1 MGPKKRLAVVSA
13 LAVCLLITCIT
24 ACKNT
29 KTVMNPAL
37 AKYIEAYTAG
47 VISRQSTIRVQLTS
61 NVNVTH
67 TQNEPVEEELFDFS
81 PNIKGKAYWVDA
93 TTVEFRPDANLEP
106 GKTYK
111 ATFKLG
117 KVMKVEKDLKEFD
130 FEFLVI
136 KPSYAI
142 EEYGLKA
149 AGSNVL
155 NKMTFS
161 GAISTADTEDP
172 QQIEKVVN
180 ATYDGKK
187 VAITWQHNAADKV
200 STFTIENLV
209 RAEKGGGS
217 RKLELNWD
225 GNPLK
230 VDRSGKKTIEVPA
243 ISDFKVLDVRA
254 VAETE
259 QYVLVQFSDPVS
271 VAQTLDGLI
280 GISGESDLRFSIEG
294 SEVKVFAAKRL
305 EGNYNVVVNEGIL
318 NVADSKLEQSFSANI
333 IFENTQPSV
342 TIPGKGVILPESNK
356 LVMPFEAVNLSAV
369 DVTIIKIYE
378 NNIPQYLQQNSLDGS
393 AELRRV
399 GRPVVEKTIRLDADK
414 SLNLHK
420 RNRFFLDMEKLLRTE
435 PGAIYRVTI
444 GFRKSYSLLGCSSTE
459 SENGTSTNEG
469 ESDEEYYGGYYG
481 NDKLDED
488 DDFWR
493 RYDNYYPYGYS
504 WDERDNPCSN
514 SYYNKDR
521 WASRN
526 VFSSNIGL
534 TAKRGNDNSM
544 LIAVTDIRDTKPMI
558 GVELELLDY
567 QNQVIF
573 KTKSDGEGLA
583 TFDLKR
589 KPYLLVA
596 KKDDERGYL
605 KLDDGN
611 SLPLGRF
618 DVKGEEVQSG
628 IKGFLYGERGVW
640 RPGDTLFLTFI
651 LEDKQQKLPANH
663 PVTLELYNPKGQLYR
678 QLNGLQSV
686 NGFYRFT
693 TATSPD
699 DLTGNWT
706 AKVKVGGAVFTK
718 NLRIETVKP
727 NRLKIDLNFGRNTTL
742 SKTSPTE
749 GTLNARWLFGATAQ
763 NLKAKVDVSLTQ
775 QTTSFKNFK
784 DYHFDDPITHFEAE
798 SKTIFES
805 SLGENGT
812 APVKVDLP
820 LGKIAPGQ
828 LKASFEIKVF
838 EPGGDFSIDHFSMPY
853 NPFASYTGI
862 KMPEGDRMTGM
873 LLTDKPHPVSI
884 VNVDENGNLLSGNQE
899 VQVELYKIRWRWWWD
914 ENGEDEFSNFTQDSY
929 NQLLKKETMT
939 LRGGKGTWNLQIAY
953 PDWGRYLV
961 RVKDLKSGHTSGQA
975 VYIDWPGW
983 AERVQKEN
991 PSEAS
996 MLVFTSDKSQYN
1008 VGDDITLT
1016 IPSAEGGRGLVSIES
1031 GSKVL
1036 KTFWIE
1042 TQKGQTVYKFK
1053 AEKEMAPNIYVN
1065 VSLLQKHAN
1074 TLNDLP
1080 IRMYGVIPIAINDA
1094 NTVLQPVITMP
1105 DKLEPE
1111 QNASIT
1117 ISEAKGKDMT
1127 YTIALVDEGLLD
1139 LTRFKTP
1146 DPHSA
1151 FYAREALGV
1160 KTWDLFD
1167 YVIGAW
1173 GGDIERILSIGG
1185 DEGLNKN
1192 AGNAKANRFKPV
1204 VLYMGPFTLKGGKQ
1218 THNFKLPP
1226 YVGSVKAMVV
1236 AGQDGAYGSAEKVVA
1251 VKKPLMLLTTLPRVL
1266 GPSETIQLPVTVF
1279 GLENNIRSAKVT
1291 LATSPLLEVVGERTK
1306 TVTFPQP
1313 GEQIVY
1319 FDVRV
1324 RPQVGIAKVKVTAT
1338 SGAAKAEEET
1348 QLEIRNPNPVITTVQ
1363 ETTLQAGQS
1372 WSAAYKPAGMA
1383 GTNTGVLEVSTIPA
1397 LNLAKRLNYLIQYPH
1412 GCVEQTTS
1420 SVFPQL
1426 ALNQLMDLKQ
1436 GELANIDRNIKAGI
1450 NRLKG
1455 FQASDG
1461 GMSYWPGEGQSD
1473 EWGTNYAGHFLLEAQ
1488 AKGYEL
1494 PASMLDQ
1501 WKKYQR
1507 NKAGAWAPSTTNFYG
1522 GDLTQAYRLYLLA
1535 LAKVPELGAMNRL
1548 KEFKYLSNEA
1558 KWRLAAAYKLAG
1570 QPELAN
1576 SLVRTLPTE
1585 VKPYNQLGGTF
1596 GSDLRDKAMI
1606 LETLTILG
1614 QRARANELLKQI
1626 AANLAQDSWYST
1638 QTTAYALIAVAKYCG
1653 VNSSGNKMT
1662 FSYTLNGSSNT
1673 VNGSSYV
1680 AQVPVTFASM
1690 ADGNISIQNKGQNVL
1705 YTRLILQGRPDAGQ
1719 EPNVPN
1725 NPDVLDI
1732 QVKYS
1737 TRDGK
1742 AIDPASLR
1750 QGADFLAT
1758 VTIRNPGKRGYYEQ
1772 MALTEIFPS
1781 GWEIINTRLMDNDST
1796 FRSSPFTYK
1805 DIRDDRVYTYFN
1817 IEENKTRTYNV
1828 LLNAAYLGRY
1838 YLPAVSC
1845 EAMYDNTIHAFLPG
1859 KWVEVTK

>member
-1 MGPKKRLAVVSA
+1 MGPKKRMAVVSA
-13 LAVCLLITCIT
+13 FAVCLLITCIT

-106 GKTYK
+106 GKNYK

-117 KVMKVEKDLKEFD
+117 KVMKVEKDLKEFN

-149 AGSNVL
+149 AGTNVL
-155 NKMTFS
+155 DKMVFS

-180 ATYDGKK
+180 ATYEGKK
-187 VAITWQHNAADKV
+187 AAITWQHNAADKI
-200 STFTIENLV
+200 STFTINNLL
-209 RAEKGGGS
+209 RAAKGDGS
-217 RKLELNWD
+217 RKLELTWD
-225 GNPLK
+225 GKPLK
-230 VDRSGKKTIEVPA
+230 VEDISGKKTIEIPA
-243 ISDFKVLDVRA
+243 ISDFKVMDVRA

-280 GISGESDLRFSIEG
+280 GISGVSDLRFSIEG
-294 SEVKVFAAKRL
+294 SEVKVFGPKRL
-305 EGNYNVVVNEGIL
+305 EGNYTVVVNEGIL

-333 IFENTQPSV
+333 VFENTQPSV
-342 TIPGKGVILPESNK
+342 TIPGKGVILPQSNK

-378 NNIPQYLQQNSLDGS
+378 NNVPQYLQQNGLDGN

-444 GFRKSYSLLGCSSTE
+444 GFRKSYSLLGCASGDGENNTGSNGEE
-459 SENGTSTNEG
+459 SE
-469 ESDEEYYGGYYG
+469 EEYYGGYYG
-481 NDKLDED
+481 DKIDED

-493 RYDNYYPYGYS
+493 RYDSYYPYGYS
-504 WDERDNPCSN
+504 WEQRDNPCAN

-699 DLTGNWT
+699 DLTGSWT
-706 AKVKVGGAVFTK
+706 AKVKVGGAAFTR

-727 NRLKIDLNFGRNTTL
+727 NRLKIDLNFGKNTTL

-763 NLKAKVDVSLTQ
+763 NLKAKVDVSLSQ

-784 DYHFDDPITHFEAE
+784 DYLFDDPITHFEAE

-805 SLGENGT
+805 SLGETGS

-820 LGKIAPGQ
+820 LGKLAPGQ

-862 KMPEGDRMTGM
+862 KMPQGDRMTGM
-873 LLTDKPHPVSI
+873 LLTDKPHAINI

-899 VQVELYKIRWRWWWD
+899 VQVELYKVRWRWWWD
-914 ENGEDEFSNFTQDSY
+914 ENSEDEFSNFTQDSY

-939 LRGGKGTWNLQIAY
+939 LRGGKGSWNLQIAY

-961 RVKDLKSGHTSGQA
+961 RVKDLKSGHTSGGT

-996 MLVFTSDKSQYN
+996 MLVFTSDKTQYN
-1008 VGDDITLT
+1008 VGDDVTLT
-1016 IPSAEGGRGLVSIES
+1016 IPSGEGGRGLISIES

-1042 TQKGQTVYKFK
+1042 TQKGQTVHKFK
-1053 AEKEMAPNIYVN
+1053 VEKEMAPNIYVN

-1074 TLNDLP
+1074 TVNDLP

-1094 NTVLQPVITMP
+1094 NTILQPVITMP

-1117 ISEAKGKDMT
+1117 VSEAKGKDMT

-1146 DPHSA
+1146 DPHGA

-1173 GGDIERILSIGG
+1173 GGDMERILSIGG

-1204 VLYMGPFTLKGGKQ
+1204 VIYMGPFTLKGGKQ

-1226 YVGSVKAMVV
+1226 YVGSVKAMVI

-1324 RPQVGIAKVKVTAT
+1324 KPQVGVAKVKVTAT

-1348 QLEIRNPNPVITTVQ
+1348 ELEIRNPNPVITTVQ
-1363 ETTLQAGQS
+1363 EATLQAGQS

-1397 LNLAKRLNYLIQYPH
+1397 LNLAKRLNYLMQYPH

-1455 FQASDG
+1455 FQTSDG
-1461 GMSYWPGEGQSD
+1461 GMSYWPGEARSD

-1507 NKAGAWAPSTTNFYG
+1507 NKAGSWAPSTTNFYG

-1558 KWRLAAAYKLAG
+1558 KWRLAAAYRLSG

-1576 SLVRTLPTE
+1576 SLVKTLPTD

-1626 AANLAQDSWYST
+1626 AFSLAQESWYST

-1653 VNSSGNKMT
+1653 VNSSGNKMS
-1662 FSYTLNGSSNT
+1662 FSYIMNGASNT

-1680 AQVPVTFASM
+1680 AQVPVTFTSAE
-1690 ADGNISIQNKGQNVL
+1690 GNVSIQNKGQNVL

-1725 NPDVLDI
+1725 NPDILDI

-1742 AIDPASLR
+1742 AIDPATLR

-1758 VTIRNPGKRGYYEQ
+1758 VTVRNPGKRGYYEQ
-1772 MALTEIFPS
+1772 MALTQIFPS

-1796 FRSSPFTYK
+1796 FRSSPYTYK

>member
-1 MGPKKRLAVVSA
+1 MGPKKRMAVVTA
-13 LAVCLLITCIT
+13 FAVCLLISCIT
-24 ACKNT
+24 ACRNT
-29 KTVMNPAL
+29 KKVMNPAL

-47 VISRQSTIRVQLTS
+47 VISRQSTIRVQLAS

-67 TQNEPVEEELFDFS
+67 TQNEPVEEDIFDFS
-81 PNIKGKAYWVDA
+81 PNIKGKAYWVNA

-106 GKTYK
+106 GKTYN

-130 FEFLVI
+130 FEFKVI

-142 EEYGLKA
+142 DEYGLKA
-149 AGSNVL
+149 AGNTTL
-155 NKMTFS
+155 NRMTFT

-172 QQIEKVVN
+172 QQIEKVVT
-180 ATYDGKK
+180 ATYNGKQTP
-187 VAITWQHNAADKV
+187 VTWQHNAADKI
-200 STFTIENLV
+200 STFTIDNLV
-209 RAEKGGGS
+209 RAEKGQGP
-217 RKLELNWD
+217 RKLELSWD
-225 GNPLK
+225 GKPLR
-230 VDRSGKKTIEVPA
+230 VDLAGKKTIEVPA
-243 ISDFKVLDVRA
+243 IADFKVLDVRA

-271 VAQTLDGLI
+271 VAQTLEGLI
-280 GISGESDLRFSIEG
+280 GIGGVSDLRYSIEG
-294 SEVKVFAAKRL
+294 SEVKVFSPKRL
-305 EGNYNVVVNEGIL
+305 EGNYNVVINEGVL
-318 NVADSKLEQSFSANI
+318 NVADAKLEQSFSANVT
-333 IFENTQPSV
+333 FENTQPSV

-378 NNIPQYLQQNSLDGS
+378 NNIPQYLQQNGLDGS
-393 AELRRV
+393 QELRRV
-399 GRPVVEKTIRLDADK
+399 GRPVVEKTIRLDTDK

-444 GFRKSYSLLGCSSTE
+444 GFRKSYSLLGCASGDG
-459 SENGTSTNEG
+459 ENGGSQDNE
-469 ESDEEYYGGYYG
+469 EENEDVYFGGYYE
-481 NDKLDED
+481 NNKIDED

-504 WDERDNPCSN
+504 WDDRDNACTN

-573 KTKSDGEGLA
+573 KTKSDGDGLA

-596 KKDDERGYL
+596 KKDAERGYL

-640 RPGDTLFLTFI
+640 RPGDTLFLSFI
-651 LEDKQQKLPANH
+651 LEDKQQKLPPNH

-678 QLNGLQSV
+678 QVNALQSV

-693 TATSPD
+693 TATNPD

-706 AKVKVGGAVFTK
+706 AKVKVGGAIFTK

-727 NRLKIDLNFGRNTTL
+727 NRLKINLDFGKNTVL
-742 SKTSPTE
+742 SKEDATE

-763 NLKAKVDVSLTQ
+763 HLTAKVDVSLSQ
-775 QTTSFKNFK
+775 QTTSFKNLK

-798 SKTIFES
+798 SKTIFEGV
-805 SLGENGT
+805 LNENGT
-812 APVKVDLP
+812 APVKVNLP
-820 LGKIAPGQ
+820 LGKLAPGQ

-853 NPFASYTGI
+853 NPFASYAGI

-873 LLTDKPHPVSI
+873 LLTDKAHPITI
-884 VNVDENGNLLSGNQE
+884 VNVDENGNLLSGNQD
-899 VQVELYKIRWRWWWD
+899 VQVELYKVRWRWWWD
-914 ENGEDEFSNFTQDSY
+914 ENSEDEFSNFTQDSY

-939 LRGGKGTWNLQIAY
+939 LHGGKGTWNLQIAY
-953 PDWGRYLV
+953 PDWGRFLV
-961 RVKDLKSGHTSGQA
+961 RVKDLKSGHTTGQA

-991 PSEAS
+991 PAEAA

-1016 IPSAEGGRGLVSIES
+1016 IPSSEGGRGLVSIES

-1036 KTFWIE
+1036 KTFWVN
-1042 TQKGQTVYKFK
+1042 TAKGQTVYKFK

-1065 VSLLQKHAN
+1065 VSLLQKHAQ
-1074 TLNDLP
+1074 TANDLP
-1080 IRMYGVIPIAINDA
+1080 IRMYGVIPITINDA
-1094 NTVLQPVITMP
+1094 NTVLKPVITMP

-1111 QNASIT
+1111 QHASLT
-1117 ISEAKGKDMT
+1117 VSEANGKPMT

-1146 DPHSA
+1146 DPHGA

-1173 GGDIERILSIGG
+1173 GGDMERILSIGG

-1204 VLYMGPFTLKGGKQ
+1204 VLFMGPFTSKGGKQ

-1236 AGQDGAYGSAEKVVA
+1236 AGQDGAYGAAEKVVA

-1266 GPSETIQLPVTVF
+1266 GPTETIQMPVTVF

-1291 LATSPLLEVVGERTK
+1291 LATSALLEVVGERTK
-1306 TVTFPQP
+1306 TVTFTQP

-1324 RPQVGIAKVKVTAT
+1324 KPQVGNAKVKVTAT

-1348 QLEIRNPNPVITTVQ
+1348 ELEIRNPNPVITTVQ
-1363 ETTLQAGQS
+1363 EATLQAGQS
-1372 WSAAYKPAGMA
+1372 WSTTYKPAGMA
-1383 GTNTGVLEVSTIPA
+1383 GTNTGALEVSTIPS
-1397 LNLAKRLNYLIQYPH
+1397 LNLARRLSYLIQYPH

-1420 SVFPQL
+1420 GIFPQL

-1436 GELANIDRNIKAGI
+1436 GELASIERNIKAGI

-1455 FQASDG
+1455 FQTSDG
-1461 GMSYWPGEGQSD
+1461 GLSYWPGDAQAD

-1494 PASMLDQ
+1494 PAGMLDQ

-1507 NKAGAWAPSTTNFYG
+1507 NKAASWAPSTTNFYG
-1522 GDLTQAYRLYLLA
+1522 SDLIQAYRLYLLA
-1535 LAKVPELGAMNRL
+1535 LAKIPELGAMNRL

-1558 KWRLAAAYKLAG
+1558 KWRLAAAYKLSG

-1576 SLVRTLPTE
+1576 SLVKALPLE
-1585 VKPYNQLGGTF
+1585 VKAYNQLGGTF

-1606 LETLTILG
+1606 LETLTLLG
-1614 QRARANELLKQI
+1614 QRTRANELVRQI
-1626 AANLAQDSWYST
+1626 AAEMSQDKWYST

-1653 VNSSGNKMT
+1653 VNTSGNKMS
-1662 FSYTLNGSSNT
+1662 FSYTMGGSSNT

-1680 AQVPVTFASM
+1680 AQIPVTFNTAEGSV
-1690 ADGNISIQNKGQNVL
+1690 SIQNKGQNVL

-1719 EPNVPN
+1719 EPNIPN
-1725 NPDVLDI
+1725 NPDILDI

-1742 AIDPASLR
+1742 TLDPASLR
-1750 QGADFLAT
+1750 QGADFMAT
-1758 VTIRNPGKRGYYEQ
+1758 VTVRNPGKRGYYEQ
-1772 MALTEIFPS
+1772 MALTQIFPS
-1781 GWEIINTRLMDNDST
+1781 GWEIINTRLLENDSS
-1796 FRSSPFTYK
+1796 FHSSPFSYK

-1817 IEENKTRTYNV
+1817 IEESKTRTYNV

-1838 YLPAVSC
+1838 YLPAISC
-1845 EAMYDNTIHAFLPG
+1845 EAMYDNTIHAFQPG
-1859 KWVEVTK
+1859 KWIEVTK

>member
-1 MGPKKRLAVVSA
+1 MGPKKRLAVVTA
-13 LAVCLLITCIT
+13 FAVCLSILCIT
-24 ACKNT
+24 ACRNT
-29 KTVMNPAL
+29 KKVMNPAL

-47 VISRQSTIRVQLTS
+47 VISRQSTIRVQLAS

-67 TQNEPVEEELFDFS
+67 TQNEPVEEEIFDFS
-81 PNIKGKAYWVDA
+81 PSIKGKAYWVNA
-93 TTVEFRPDANLEP
+93 TTVEFRPDANLQP
-106 GKTYK
+106 GKTYT

-117 KVMKVEKDLKEFD
+117 KVMKVEKEVKEFD
-130 FEFLVI
+130 FEFKVI

-149 AGSNVL
+149 TNSSTL

-161 GAISTADTEDP
+161 GAIATADTEDP
-172 QQIEKVVN
+172 QQIEKVVT
-180 ATYDGKK
+180 AIYQGKK
-187 VAITWQHNAADKV
+187 VPVTWQHNAADKI
-200 STFTIENLV
+200 STFTIDNLA
-209 RAEKGGGS
+209 RAEKGQGA
-217 RKLELNWD
+217 RNLEISWD
-225 GNPLK
+225 GKPLN
-230 VDRSGKKTIEVPA
+230 VDNVSGKKTLEVPA

-254 VAETE
+254 VADEE
-259 QYVLVQFSDPVS
+259 QYVLVQFSDPIS
-271 VAQTLDGLI
+271 VAQSLDGLI
-280 GISGESDLRFSIEG
+280 GISGISDLRFSIEG
-294 SEVKVFAAKRL
+294 SEVKVFGPARL
-305 EGNYNVVVNEGIL
+305 EGNYTVVVNEGIL
-318 NVADSKLEQSFSANI
+318 SVADAKLEQSFSANVV
-333 IFENTQPSV
+333 FENTLPSV
-342 TIPGKGVILPESNK
+342 SIPGKGVILPQSNK

-378 NNIPQYLQQNSLDGS
+378 NNIPQYLQQNGMDGS
-393 AELRRV
+393 QDLRRV
-399 GRPVVEKTIRLDADK
+399 GRPVVEKTIRLDNDK

-444 GFRKSYSLLGCSSTE
+444 GFRKSYSLLGCSTITASTTGE
-459 SENGTSTNEG
+459 TTSD
-469 ESDEEYYGGYYG
+469 ESDEEYYGGYYS
-481 NDKLDED
+481 NESIDED

-493 RYDNYYPYGYS
+493 RYDSYYPYGYS
-504 WDERDNPCSN
+504 WEQRDNPCAN
-514 SYYNKDR
+514 SYYNKDK

-526 VFSSNIGL
+526 IFSSNIGL

-544 LIAVTDIRDTKPMI
+544 LIAVTDIRDTKPMV

-573 KTKSDGEGLA
+573 KTKSDGDGLA

-589 KPYLLVA
+589 KPYLLIA

-640 RPGDTLFLTFI
+640 RPGDTLFLSFI
-651 LEDKQQKLPANH
+651 LEDKQQKLPPNH

-678 QLNGLQSV
+678 QLNALQSV
-686 NGFYRFT
+686 NGFYSFT
-693 TATSPD
+693 TATNPD
-699 DLTGNWT
+699 DPTGSWV

-727 NRLKIDLNFGRNTTL
+727 NRLKIDLNFGKNTTL
-742 SKTSPTE
+742 SKADATE
-749 GTLNARWLFGATAQ
+749 GTLNARWMFGATAQ
-763 NLKAKVDVSLTQ
+763 NLKAKVDVSLSE
-775 QTTSFKNFK
+775 QTTAFKNFQH
-784 DYHFDDPITHFEAE
+784 YRFDDPITHFEAE

-805 SLGENGT
+805 SLNENGT
-812 APVKVDLP
+812 APVKVNLP
-820 LGKIAPGQ
+820 LGKLAPGQ

-853 NPFASYTGI
+853 NPFASYAGI
-862 KMPEGDRMTGM
+862 RVPEGDRMTGM
-873 LLTDKPHPVSI
+873 LLTDKPHAISI
-884 VNVDENGNLLSGNQE
+884 VNVDERGNLLSGNQE
-899 VQVELYKIRWRWWWD
+899 VQVELYKVRWRWWWD

-939 LRGGKGTWNLQIAY
+939 LHGGKGTWDLQINY

-961 RVKDLKSGHTSGQA
+961 RVKDLQSGHTTGQT

-996 MLVFTSDKSQYN
+996 MLVFTSDKPQYN

-1016 IPSAEGGRGLVSIES
+1016 MPSSEGGRGLVSIES

-1036 KTFWIE
+1036 KTFWINTE
-1042 TQKGQTVYKFK
+1042 KGQTVYKFK
-1053 AEKEMAPNIYVN
+1053 AEKEMSPNIYVN
-1065 VSLLQKHAN
+1065 VSLLQKHAQ
-1074 TLNDLP
+1074 TANDLP
-1080 IRMYGVIPIAINDA
+1080 IRMYGVIPITINDA
-1094 NTVLQPVITMP
+1094 NTVLKPVISMP

-1117 ISEAKGKDMT
+1117 VSEANGKPMT

-1160 KTWDLFD
+1160 KTWDLYDF
-1167 YVIGAW
+1167 VIGAW
-1173 GGDIERILSIGG
+1173 GGDMERILSIGG

-1192 AGNAKANRFKPV
+1192 AGTAKANRFKPV
-1204 VLYMGPFTLKGGKQ
+1204 VIFMGPFTSKGGKQ

-1236 AGQDGAYGSAEKVVA
+1236 AGQDGAYGSAEKAVA

-1279 GLENNIRSAKVT
+1279 GMENNIRNAKVT

-1306 TVTFPQP
+1306 TVTFAQP

-1348 QLEIRNPNPVITTVQ
+1348 ELEVRNPNPVITTVQ
-1363 ETTLQAGQS
+1363 EATLQAGQS
-1372 WSAAYKPAGMA
+1372 WSTAYRPAGMA
-1383 GTNTGVLEVSTIPA
+1383 GTNTGVLEVSTIPS
-1397 LNLAKRLNYLIQYPH
+1397 LNLAKRLGYLIQYPH

-1426 ALNQLMDLKQ
+1426 ALNQLMDLKPA
-1436 GELANIDRNIKAGI
+1436 ELANIEKNIKAGI
-1450 NRLKG
+1450 ARLKG
-1455 FQASDG
+1455 FQTSDG
-1461 GMSYWPGEGQSD
+1461 GLSYWPGAAQAD

-1507 NKAGAWAPSTTNFYG
+1507 NKAGSWAPSTTNFYG

-1576 SLVRTLPTE
+1576 SLVKPLSTD

-1614 QRARANELLKQI
+1614 QRNRANDLLQTI
-1626 AANLAQDSWYST
+1626 AANLSQESWYST

-1653 VNSSGNKMT
+1653 VNTSGNKIS
-1662 FSYTLNGSSNT
+1662 FSYNMNGSSNT
-1673 VNGSSYV
+1673 VNASSYV
-1680 AQVPVTFASM
+1680 TQVPVNVTGAE
-1690 ADGNISIQNKGQNVL
+1690 GNISIQNRGQNVL

-1719 EPNVPN
+1719 EPNIPN

-1742 AIDPASLR
+1742 VLDPASLR
-1750 QGADFLAT
+1750 QGADFMAT

-1781 GWEIINTRLMDNDST
+1781 GWEIINTRLMENDST

-1817 IEENKTRTYNV
+1817 IEENKTYTYNV

-1859 KWVEVTK
+1859 KWVEVVK

>member
-1 MGPKKRLAVVSA
+1 MGPKKSLAVVSA
-13 LAVCLLITCIT
+13 FAVCLLITCIT

-47 VISRQSTIRVQLTS
+47 VISRQSTIRVQLTN

-67 TQNEPVEEELFDFS
+67 TQNEPVDEELFDFS

-117 KVMKVEKDLKEFD
+117 KVMKVEKDLREFD

-149 AGSNVL
+149 AGNNVL

-172 QQIEKVVN
+172 QKIEKVVN
-180 ATYDGKK
+180 ATYEGKK

-200 STFTIENLV
+200 STFTIGNLV
-209 RAEKGGGS
+209 RADKGGGS
-217 RKLELNWD
+217 RKLELSWD
-225 GNPLK
+225 GKPLN
-230 VDRSGKKTIEVPA
+230 VDLSGKKTIEVPA

-259 QYVLVQFSDPVS
+259 QYILVQFSDPVS

-280 GISGESDLRFSIEG
+280 GVSGVSDLRFSIDG
-294 SEVKVFAAKRL
+294 SEVKVFAPKRL
-305 EGNYNVVVNEGIL
+305 EGDYNVVVNEGIL
-318 NVADSKLEQSFSANI
+318 NVADGKLEQSFSANI
-333 IFENTQPSV
+333 VFENTQPSV

-378 NNIPQYLQQNSLDGS
+378 NNIPQYLQQNGLDGS

-420 RNRFFLDMEKLLRTE
+420 RNRFYLDMEKLLRTE

-459 SENGTSTNEG
+459 SENSTNSGEA

-481 NDKLDED
+481 NEKVDED

-573 KTKSDGEGLA
+573 KTKSDGDGLA

-749 GTLNARWLFGATAQ
+749 GTLNARWLFGAAAQ

-820 LGKIAPGQ
+820 LGKLAPGQ

-873 LLTDKPHPVSI
+873 LLTDKPHPISI

-914 ENGEDEFSNFTQDSY
+914 ENSEDEFSNFTQDSY

-939 LRGGKGTWNLQIAY
+939 LHGGKGSWNLQINY

-975 VYIDWPGW
+975 IYIDWPGW

-1016 IPSAEGGRGLVSIES
+1016 IPSSEGGRGLVSIES

-1036 KTFWIE
+1036 KTFWID

-1053 AEKEMAPNIYVN
+1053 AEKEMSPNIYVN

-1080 IRMYGVIPIAINDA
+1080 IRMYGVVPITINDA

-1117 ISEAKGKDMT
+1117 ISEAKGKAMT

-1146 DPHSA
+1146 DPHGA

-1173 GGDIERILSIGG
+1173 GGDLERILSIGG

-1204 VLYMGPFTLKGGKQ
+1204 VIYMGPFTLKGGKQ

-1236 AGQDGAYGSAEKVVA
+1236 AGQDGAYGAAEKVVA

-1348 QLEIRNPNPVITTVQ
+1348 ELEIRNPNPVITTVQ
-1363 ETTLQAGQS
+1363 EATLQAGQS
-1372 WSAAYKPAGMA
+1372 WSATYKPAGMA

-1397 LNLAKRLNYLIQYPH
+1397 LNLAKRLNYLILYPH

-1436 GELANIDRNIKAGI
+1436 SELANIDRNIKAGI

-1455 FQASDG
+1455 FQTSDG
-1461 GMSYWPGEGQSD
+1461 GMSYWPGEAQSD

-1494 PASMLDQ
+1494 PAGMLDQ

-1507 NKAGAWAPSTTNFYG
+1507 NKAGSWAPSTANFYG

-1558 KWRLAAAYKLAG
+1558 KWRLAAAYKLSG

-1576 SLVRTLPTE
+1576 SLVRALPTE

-1626 AANLAQDSWYST
+1626 ASNLAQDSWYST

-1662 FSYTLNGSSNT
+1662 FSYTLNGASNT

-1680 AQVPVTFASM
+1680 AQVPVSFASM
-1690 ADGNISIQNKGQNVL
+1690 ADGSVSIQNKGQNVL

-1758 VTIRNPGKRGYYEQ
+1758 VTVRNPGKRGYYEQ

-1796 FRSSPFTYK
+1796 FRSSPYTYK

-1838 YLPAVSC
+1838 YLPAISC

>member
-1 MGPKKRLAVVSA
+1 MGPKKSLAVVSA
-13 LAVCLLITCIT
+13 IAVSLLIMCIT

-29 KTVMNPAL
+29 KTVMNPGL

-67 TQNEPVEEELFDFS
+67 TQNEPVDEDLFDFS
-81 PNIKGKAYWVDA
+81 PKIKGKAYWIDA
-93 TTVEFRPDANLEP
+93 TTIEFRPDANLEP
-106 GKTYK
+106 GKNYK

-117 KVMKVEKDLKEFD
+117 KIMKVEKELKQFD
-130 FEFLVI
+130 FQFLVI

-149 AGSNVL
+149 PGNNVL

-172 QQIEKVVN
+172 QQIEKVVT
-180 ATYDGKK
+180 ATYDGKT
-187 VAITWQHNAADKV
+187 VPINWQHDAGNKI
-200 STFTIENLV
+200 STFTIPNLE
-209 RAEKGGGS
+209 RAEKGGTA
-217 RKLELNWD
+217 RKLELSWD
-225 GNPLK
+225 GKPLK
-230 VDRSGKKTIEVPA
+230 VNLSGKKTVEVPA

-254 VAETE
+254 ETATE
-259 QYVLVQFSDPVS
+259 QYILVQFSDPVS
-271 VAQTLDGLI
+271 VAQSLDGLI
-280 GISGESDLRFSIEG
+280 GVSGVSDLRFSIDG
-294 SEVKVFAAKRL
+294 SEVKIYAPARL

-318 NVADSKLEQSFSANI
+318 NVADIRLEQSFSANI
-333 IFENTQPSV
+333 VFENTMPSV
-342 TIPGKGVILPESNK
+342 SIPGKGVILPESNK
-356 LVMPFEAVNLSAV
+356 LVLPFEAVNLSAV

-378 NNIPQYLQQNSLDGS
+378 NNIPQYLQQNTLDGNS
-393 AELRRV
+393 ELRRV
-399 GRPVVEKTIRLDADK
+399 SRPVVEKTIRLDTDK
-414 SLNLHK
+414 SINLHK

-444 GFRKSYSLLGCSSTE
+444 GFRKAYSLYGCVA
-459 SENGTSTNEG
+459 GTSEANSSDAD
-469 ESDEEYYGGYYG
+469 SDEEEYYSGYYG
-481 NDKLDED
+481 YEKIDED
-488 DDFWR
+488 DNFWR

-504 WDERDNPCSN
+504 WSKRDDPCSH

-526 VFSSNIGL
+526 IFSSNIGL
-534 TAKRGNDNSM
+534 TVKRGNDNSM
-544 LIAVTDIRDTKPMI
+544 LVAVTDIRDTKPMI

-589 KPYLLVA
+589 KPYLLIA

-693 TATSPD
+693 TATAAEDP
-699 DLTGNWT
+699 TGNWT
-706 AKVKVGGAVFTK
+706 AKVKVGGAIFTK

-727 NRLKIDLNFGRNTTL
+727 NRLKIDLNFGKNASL
-742 SKTSPTE
+742 SRTSPAE

-763 NLKAKVDVSLTQ
+763 HLRAKVDVSLTQ
-775 QTTSFKNFK
+775 QTTSFRKFP
-784 DYHFDDPITHFEAE
+784 DYRFDDPITRFETE
-798 SKTIFES
+798 NKTIFES
-805 SLGENGT
+805 SLGENGS
-812 APVKVDLP
+812 APVKVNLP
-820 LGKIAPGQ
+820 LGKLAPGQ
-828 LKASFEIKVF
+828 LKANFEIKVF

-873 LLTDKPHPVSI
+873 LLTDKQHTVSI
-884 VNVDENGNLLSGNQE
+884 VNVDEDGNLLNGNQD
-899 VQVELYKIRWRWWWD
+899 VQVELYKVRWRWWWD

-929 NQLLKKETMT
+929 NQLLKKETIT
-939 LRGGKGTWNLQIAY
+939 LRGGKGTWPLQINY

-961 RVKDLKSGHTSGQA
+961 RVKDLKSGHTSGQT

-991 PSEAS
+991 PAEAS
-996 MLVFTSDKSQYN
+996 MLVFTSDKQQYN
-1008 VGDDITLT
+1008 VGDDITIT
-1016 IPSAEGGRGLVSIES
+1016 IPSSEGGRGLISIES

-1036 KTFWIE
+1036 KTFWID
-1042 TQKGQTVYKFK
+1042 TQKGQTVYRFK
-1053 AEKEMAPNIYVN
+1053 AEKNMAPNIYVN
-1065 VSLLQKHAN
+1065 VSLLQKHAQ
-1074 TLNDLP
+1074 TQNDLP
-1080 IRMYGVIPIAINDA
+1080 IRMYGVIPIVINDA
-1094 NTVLQPVITMP
+1094 NTILQPVITMP

-1117 ISEAKGKDMT
+1117 ISEAKGKAMT

-1146 DPHSA
+1146 DPHRA

-1173 GGDIERILSIGG
+1173 GGDMERILSIGG
-1185 DEGLNKN
+1185 DEGLNRN
-1192 AGNAKANRFKPV
+1192 AGSAKANRFKPV

-1236 AGQDGAYGSAEKVVA
+1236 AGQDGAYGAAEKVVA

-1279 GLENNIRSAKVT
+1279 GLENNIRSARVT

-1324 RPQVGIAKVKVTAT
+1324 KPQVGIAKVTVTAT
-1338 SGAAKAEEET
+1338 SGAAKAEETTE
-1348 QLEIRNPNPVITTVQ
+1348 LEIRNPNPVITTVQ
-1363 ETTLQAGQS
+1363 EATLQAGQS
-1372 WSAAYKPAGMA
+1372 WNATYKPAGMA

-1397 LNLAKRLNYLIQYPH
+1397 LNLAKRLNYLVQYPH

-1426 ALNQLMDLKQ
+1426 ALHQLMDLKQ
-1436 GELANIDRNIKAGI
+1436 GELANIDRNIKAAI

-1455 FQASDG
+1455 FQTSDG
-1461 GMSYWPGEGQSD
+1461 GMSYWPGAGESD

-1507 NKAGAWAPSTTNFYG
+1507 NKAAAWAPSTTSFYG
-1522 GDLTQAYRLYLLA
+1522 ADLTQAYRLYLLA
-1535 LAKVPELGAMNRL
+1535 LARVPELGAMNRL

-1576 SLVRTLPTE
+1576 SLAATLPVD

-1614 QRARANELLKQI
+1614 QRNRANELLKQV
-1626 AANLAQDSWYST
+1626 AASLAQDTWYST
-1638 QTTAYALIAVAKYCG
+1638 QTTAYALIAIAKYCG
-1653 VNSSGNKMT
+1653 VNTSGNKMSFT
-1662 FSYTLNGSSNT
+1662 YTLNGASNT

-1680 AQVPVTFASM
+1680 TQVPVSFASL
-1690 ADGNISIQNKGQNVL
+1690 AEGNVSIRNNGENVL
-1705 YTRLILQGRPDAGQ
+1705 YTRLILQGRPNAGE

-1742 AIDPASLR
+1742 ALDPSALR
-1750 QGADFLAT
+1750 QGTDFLAT

-1772 MALTEIFPS
+1772 MALTQIFPS
-1781 GWEIINTRLMDNDST
+1781 GWEIINTRLMDNDSS
-1796 FRSSPFTYK
+1796 FRTSPYTYK

-1817 IEENKTRTYNV
+1817 IEENKTRTYSV
-1828 LLNAAYLGRY
+1828 LLNAAYPGRY

-1859 KWVEVTK
+1859 KWVEITK